1 MTIEEIDS
9 VEQFVDNL
17 EKLELPNQLVAVL
30 ADPLLQKLLI
40 LRPDT
45 TADARIS
52 NWLESS
58 IADAADNAQAD
69 GGSALLDL
77 LELVH
82 DHAEQTQVCDS
93 LGPSQTIQWRF
104 DANAEVTYRLSI
116 RYSIVYCTNSI
127 RRGTERTGDTWF
139 WTL

>member
-30 ADPLLQKLLI
+30 ADPLLQKLLL
-40 LRPDT
+40 LRPDA

-58 IADAADNAQAD
+58 IADAADDAQAD
-69 GGSALLDL
+69 DGSALLDL

-82 DHAEQTQVCDS
+82 DHAEQTQVC
-93 LGPSQTIQWRF
+93 
-104 DANAEVTYRLSI
+104 
-116 RYSIVYCTNSI
+116 
-127 RRGTERTGDTWF
+127 
-139 WTL
+139 